1 MGRVN
6 VQALQGNSPDF
17 KITLEANST
26 LSMLKQIFV
35 F

>member
-26 LSMLKQIFV
+26 LILKQIFV